1 MNWLALV
8 GFVVLTLAVGGV
20 AGLATRRGVTD
31 WYPHLRKPWFN
42 PPSFVFAPVWTALY
56 ILMAIAAWRVWG
68 LAGIGSAPL
77 LLFLV
82 QLSLNGAWSVI
93 FFGAHRIGA
102 ALAELAVLWLLVLA
116 TTVAFWQVDVLAGV
130 LFLPYLAW
138 STFATVLNAA
148 VWRLNPATA
157 V

>member
-1 MNWLALV
+1 MNWLALL

-20 AGLATRRGVTD
+20 AGWATRCGVAD

-42 PPSFVFAPVWTALY
+42 PPAFVFAPVWTVLY
-56 ILMAIAAWRVWG
+56 ILMAIAAWRVWAR
-68 LAGIGSAPL
+68 LGIASPAL

-82 QLSLNGAWSVI
+82 QLAFNTAWSVI
-93 FFGAHRIGA
+93 FFNAHRIGA
-102 ALAELAVLWLLVLA
+102 ALAELAALWALVLA
-116 TTVAFWQVDVLAGV
+116 TTIAFWQVDPVAGI

-138 STFATVLNAA
+138 STFAAVLNAA

-157 V
+157 P